1 MEYHCFF
8 FLWEKHANFEIF
20 FSVYPLG
27 VQRAS
32 VCVSE
37 YGVYANFTL
46 YYFFYILSA
55 WFPITSVESSIHI
68 NNPSDRKICEFS
80 LQFC

>member
-8 FLWEKHANFEIF
+8 FFFWEKHANEIF

-46 YYFFYILSA
+46 YYFFLYTFCL
-55 WFPITSVESSIHI
+55 V
-68 NNPSDRKICEFS
+68 SDYKC
-80 LQFC
+80 